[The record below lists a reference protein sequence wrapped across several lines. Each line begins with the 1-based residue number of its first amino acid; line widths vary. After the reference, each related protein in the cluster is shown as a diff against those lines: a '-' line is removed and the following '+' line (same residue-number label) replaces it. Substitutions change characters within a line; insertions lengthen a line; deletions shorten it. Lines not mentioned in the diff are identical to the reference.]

1 MTDRKWANAIGKM
14 VPTDLLNEAL
24 PKTNLPGKKKKK
36 KEESKQAIKQSTTKG
51 MPELY

>member
-36 KEESKQAIKQSTTKG
+36 EESKQAIKQSTTKG
-51 MPELY
+51 MPEFY

>member
-36 KEESKQAIKQSTTKG
+36 KRRKQAIKQSTTKG